1 MTSGLGARAATISL
15 VTVAGLLLS
24 GAAAAVP
31 SASKDVRPSTY
42 TVPDAPPLCDAVACV
57 HYVTTTDDAP
67 PLTDANGNGVPDEP
81 QAVLAA
87 LQRAW
92 QIESGPWVSRR
103 PRRTRVPAAMTATT
117 STWRTAR
124 GRRAV

>member
-1 MTSGLGARAATISL
+1 MTSGLGARAATISF

-31 SASKDVRPSTY
+31 SASKYERPSPY
-42 TVPDAPPLCDAVACV
+42 TVPEAPPLCDAVACV

-81 QAVLAA
+81 EAVLAA
-87 LQRAW
+87 LQQRVVGGVRDPGFRGAAA
-92 QIESGPWVSRR
+92 GP
-103 PRRTRVPAAMTATT
+103 
-117 STWRTAR
+117 
-124 GRRAV
+124 GRRRR